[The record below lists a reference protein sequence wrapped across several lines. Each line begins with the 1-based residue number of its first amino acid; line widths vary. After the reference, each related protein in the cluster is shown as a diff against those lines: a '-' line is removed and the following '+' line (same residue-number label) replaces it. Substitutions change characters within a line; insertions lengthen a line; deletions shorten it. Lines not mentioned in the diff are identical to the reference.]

1 MNVRNVFAMGVSRIG
16 AVLSFV
22 FRAVFGRV
30 AWRPPHWLTALRAR
44 IAALGSWTRS
54 NPKPAATRA
63 LLAVLVIGAAAGG
76 TWWYRHRPKPVE
88 IALHAVA
95 PELTKLEEEK
105 WKVFPLVV
113 VFDGSVA
120 PLDKVGKTV
129 SPGPSLSPG
138 IAGEWTWD
146 DDHHLSFMPKADWP
160 IGQKFTIDIPKKG
173 FVANHIR
180 LAEYKLTFVT
190 APFAVAVS
198 EAEFYQDP
206 VDPTLKKV
214 VATVTFTHPADA
226 ADFEN
231 HVGVHME
238 GEPSE
243 AKDKFNVTYDK
254 YKLNAY
260 IHSASIP
267 IPPKDTSMWITLA
280 EGIRA
285 AGGGPP
291 TEKKVERQVS
301 IPGIYSFLRVNSAE
315 LSLVDNA
322 RNEPEQIL
330 VLETTTGVAGK
341 EMQRSVGAWL
351 LPLNHPDK
359 HLDDGKRPYAW
370 SSSSLVGPE
379 ILQLSQQVPLD
390 AIPNEKEFAT
400 LHSYRYRADVG
411 RYLYVKANRG
421 IRSFGG
427 YVLGQPF
434 STVVEVPE
442 FPRQLKILSQGALL
456 SISGEKKVPLYARD
470 VDAVRFEVG
479 RVLPDQLQHLVSQ
492 SGGDFRNPDFN
503 NYHFSQDNISE
514 RFTETLDLPK
524 LPHGQSKYFAFDF
537 SKYLEVGGNAEGRRG
552 VFFFSVEGW
561 DPIRKVVTED
571 KDKRLI
577 VVTDLGILAK
587 DALDGSHDLFVQ
599 SIATGMPVAGAAVQI
614 IGSNGVAVLAAT
626 TGEDGHVQFPTLVNF
641 KREQAPVLYLVKK
654 GSDMSFLPYDRHDR
668 RLDMSRFEVGGV
680 ANAVTADRLSAYLF
694 SDRGI
699 YRPGDE
705 IHIGII
711 VKPNDWSQKIAG
723 VPVEAVVTDARGLI
737 VKREK
742 ISLAASGFEEIRYTT
757 QETSPTGTYTV
768 NLYVVKDNQ
777 TGGLLGSTTLKVQ
790 EFLPDRM
797 KIATH
802 LSREVVSGWVSPDDL
817 KGLVTLRNLFGT
829 PAAGRRVTGSI
840 SLTPAYPAFTAYGG
854 YSFYDPMRGKETFD
868 EDLKETRTNESG
880 EASFDLNLQR
890 FAKATYRL
898 RFVAQ
903 GFEAAGGRSVSAES
917 SILVCPMPYLAG
929 FKADGDLHYVTKGA
943 KRTVA
948 LIAIDHEAKKVPV
961 NGLTMAWVERKYVS
975 VLTKQE
981 NGTYKYE
988 SVKKEVGLRES
999 SLSIPAT
1006 GINYPLPTEQPGDY
1020 ALLLHDNH
1028 GTELN
1033 RIEYSVAGK
1042 GNLTLS
1048 LEKNAELKLAL
1059 NKADYT
1065 PGEEIEVQIKAPYA
1079 GAGLITIERERV
1091 FAYRW
1096 FKSDTT
1102 STVQKIVLPKT
1113 FEGNGYVS
1121 VSYIRDINS
1130 DEIFMSPLSY
1140 GVAPFSVS
1148 RDRRTAKISLR
1159 SPELAK
1165 PGEPYRIRYKTDKP
1179 ARIVLFAVD
1188 EGILQVAHYAAPNP
1202 LGYFFQKRALDVT
1215 TSQILDLILPEFK
1228 RLMAVAAPGGDAG
1241 SALGKNLNPFKRKR
1255 DKPVAFWSG
1264 IVDAGPNEREIVFP
1278 LPDYFNGSLRVMAVA
1293 VSPEAVGV
1301 FQKTSQ
1307 IRGDFVI
1314 NPNAPTFVAPGDTFE
1329 VSVSVANNVPGSGAN
1344 AKLTLE
1350 LQTSSGLEVIGPRS
1364 VVVAAG
1370 EMREG
1375 TAIFRLRARPPLG
1388 SASMRFTSSM
1398 GLRSAHYSTELSV
1411 RPPVPFMTT
1420 LTAGHL
1426 REGKEVVPITRRMYP
1441 DFRTLQAGISD
1452 LPLGLAGGLISYL
1465 GGVPYG
1471 CTEQVVSQAMPAIVL
1486 RDRPEFGFTPGAAE
1500 KTLAN
1505 AVATLQSRQNEEG
1518 AFALWPGN
1526 AAVSEVPSVYATQ
1539 FLLEAKERGLAVP
1552 REVLDNAMAHLNQL
1566 AASEGDTLADLR
1578 VRAYAIYLL
1587 TRNGVVTTNYATAVQ
1602 KQLEEKH
1609 AATWKK
1615 DLAGIYLAATYQ
1627 LLKQERLA
1635 NSVIGGARLGDPQGI
1650 DESDYYNGAI
1660 RGAQLLYI
1668 LARHFP
1674 ERLRRLGADEIL
1686 TVVEPLQR
1694 GSYSTL
1700 SSAYTIMALDAY
1712 ARSIGIQKSGK
1723 LSIAE
1728 VSADG
1733 TSKDLA
1739 LPAGLFPRVPLSE
1752 SAARVQFA
1760 TTSDFNA
1767 FSMLTQAGFDMTL
1780 PQKAITN
1787 KLEVFREYTVPGGQP
1802 LHHLHLG
1809 DEIEVH
1815 LKLRTIG
1822 GQQRA
1827 YVAVTDLLPGG
1838 FEVVVEPAQP
1848 PVSAQPEVTHERA
1861 GDQGNDEEGDAETPP
1876 AGESAVPTW
1885 VAPIGS
1891 VRSTWPLEYA
1901 DIREDRVVLYGSAG
1915 PEVKEFI
1922 YRIKAT
1928 NVGTYIVPPTFGE
1941 AMYDPSIQARS
1952 LGARITVERN

>member
-1 MNVRNVFAMGVSRIG
+1 MNVRG
-16 AVLSFV
+16 VLSIGLRRVKAALSLVLGSF
-22 FRAVFGRV
+22 FGSVEWHPPGWFSFLRV
-30 AWRPPHWLTALRAR
+30 RSQ
-44 IAALGSWTRS
+44 ALGSWTRS
-54 NPKPAATRA
+54 HPRLAALRA
-63 LLAVLVIGAAAGG
+63 LLVLVVIGAAFGG

-95 PELTKLEEEK
+95 PELTKLEQEK

-129 SPGPSLSPG
+129 APGPVLSPSLDG
-138 IAGEWTWD
+138 AWTWD
-146 DDHHLSFMPKADWP
+146 DDHHLNFQPKTDWP
-160 IGQKFTIDIPKKG
+160 IGQSFTITIPKKG

-180 LAEYKLTFVT
+180 LAEYELTFDT
-190 APFAVAVS
+190 ASFGAAVS
-198 EAEFYQDP
+198 AAEFYQDP
-206 VDPTLKKV
+206 VDPSLKKV
-214 VATVTFTHPADA
+214 VATVTFTHPADVA
-226 ADFEN
+226 GFEKHLN
-231 HVGVHME
+231 IHRE
-238 GEPSE
+238 GEPEDESG
-243 AKDKFNVTYDK
+243 KFTVTYDK

-280 EGIRA
+280 PGIRA
-285 AGGGPP
+285 AAGGPP
-291 TEKKVERQVS
+291 TEKKIERQVS

-315 LSLVDNA
+315 LSLVDNE

-330 VLETTTGVAGK
+330 VLETTTGVAEK
-341 EMQRSVGAWL
+341 DMQRNVSAYL
-351 LPLNHPDK
+351 LPVNHPDK
-359 HLDDGKRPYAW
+359 NLDDGKHPYRW
-370 SSSSLVGPE
+370 SASSLVGPE
-379 ILQLSQQVPLD
+379 ILNLSQPVPLD
-390 AIPNEKEFAT
+390 AIPYEKEYAT

-411 RYLYVKANRG
+411 RYIYVRVNKG

-434 STVVEVPE
+434 STVAEVPE
-442 FPRQLKILSQGALL
+442 FPKQLKILSTGALL
-456 SISGEKKVPLYARD
+456 SMSGEKKVPLFARD
-470 VDAVRFEVG
+470 VDSVRFEVG

-492 SGGDFRNPDFN
+492 SGGDFRNPSFDNDRFN
-503 NYHFSQDNISE
+503 QDNISE
-514 RFTETLDLPK
+514 RFTEIRDLPK

-537 SKYLEVGGNAEGRRG
+537 SKYLEVGGSAEGRRG
-552 VFFFSVEGW
+552 VFFFTVEGW
-561 DPIRKVVTED
+561 DPVRKVATEE
-571 KDKRLI
+571 KDRRLI

-599 SIATGMPVAGAAVQI
+599 SIAGGAPVAGANVQV
-614 IGSNGVAVLAAT
+614 IGSNGVAVLSAA
-626 TGEDGHVQFPTLVNF
+626 TGEDGHVAFPTLVNF
-641 KREQAPVLYLVKK
+641 KREQSPVLYLVRK
-654 GSDMSFLPYDRHDR
+654 GNDMSFLPFNRHDR
-668 RLDMSRFEVGGV
+668 RLDISRFEVGGV
-680 ANAVTADRLSAYLF
+680 ANAVSADRLSAYLF

-705 IHIGII
+705 IHTGII
-711 VKPNDWSQKIAG
+711 VKPNDWSQKFAG
-723 VPVEAVVTDARGLI
+723 VPVEVAVTDARGL
-737 VKREK
+737 VVMRQK
-742 ISLAASGFEEIRYTT
+742 ISLSASGFEEVRYTT
-757 QETSPTGTYTV
+757 QDTSPTGTYTV

-829 PAAGRRVTGSI
+829 PAAGRRITGSM
-840 SLTPAYPAFTAYGG
+840 SLTPAYPAFAAYGG
-854 YSFYDPMRGKETFD
+854 FSFYDPMRAKETFN
-868 EDLKETRTNESG
+868 EDLQETRTNDSG
-880 EASFDLNLQR
+880 EATLELNLQR
-890 FAKATYRL
+890 YAKATYRL

-917 SILVCPMPYLAG
+917 SILVCPMPYLIG
-929 FKADGDLHYVTKGA
+929 FKPDGDLHYVTKGA
-943 KRTVA
+943 KRSVA
-948 LIAIDHEAKKVPV
+948 LVAIDHETKKVPV
-961 NGLTMAWVERKYVS
+961 IGLTMAWVERKYVS
-975 VLTKQE
+975 VLTKQP

-988 SVKKEVGLRES
+988 SVKKEATLRES
-999 SLSIPAT
+999 PLVLPAA
-1006 GINYPLPTEQPGDY
+1006 GANYPLPTEQPGDY
-1020 ALLLHDNH
+1020 ALLVHDNH

-1048 LEKNAELKLAL
+1048 LEKNAELQLAL
-1059 NKADYT
+1059 DKADYT

-1148 RDRRTAKISLR
+1148 RERRTAKIFLR

-1165 PGEPYRIRYKTDKP
+1165 PGEDYKIHYKTDRP
-1179 ARIVLFAVD
+1179 ARIVIFAVD
-1188 EGILQVAHYAAPNP
+1188 EGILQVARYGTPNP
-1202 LGYFFQKRALDVT
+1202 LGYFFQKRALEVT

-1241 SALGKNLNPFKRKR
+1241 GALGKNLNPFKRKR
-1255 DKPVAFWSG
+1255 EKPVAFWSG
-1264 IVDAGPNEREIVFP
+1264 IIDSGPQERELLFP
-1278 LPDYFNGSLRVMAVA
+1278 LPDYFNGTLRVMAVA
-1293 VSPEAVGV
+1293 VSPDAAGV

-1307 IRGDFVI
+1307 VRGDFVI
-1314 NPNAPTFVAPGDTFE
+1314 NPNAPAFVAPGDEFE

-1344 AKLTLE
+1344 AQVTLE
-1350 LQTSSGLEVIGPRS
+1350 VQTSPALEVIGPRK
-1364 VVVAAG
+1364 VIVTAG

-1375 TAIFRLRARPPLG
+1375 TASFRMRAKALLG
-1388 SASMRFTSSM
+1388 SAAMTFRSSM
-1398 GLRSAHYSTELSV
+1398 GSRSSHYSTELSV
-1411 RPPVPFMTT
+1411 RPPVPYMTT
-1420 LTAGHL
+1420 LTAGHVKK
-1426 REGKEVVPITRRMYP
+1426 GKEIVPVTRRMYP
-1441 DFRTLQAGISD
+1441 EFRTLQGGISD
-1452 LPLGLAGGLISYL
+1452 LPLGLAGGLVSYL
-1465 GGVPYG
+1465 EKVPYG

-1486 RDRPEFGFTPGAAE
+1486 RDRPEFGYVPGAAE
-1500 KTLAN
+1500 KNLAS

-1526 AAVSEVPSVYATQ
+1526 AEVAELPSVYATQ
-1539 FLLEAKERGLAVP
+1539 FLLEAKERGLTVP
-1552 REVLDNAMAHLNQL
+1552 REVLDSAMAHLNQL
-1566 AASEGDTLADLR
+1566 AASEGHTISDLR
-1578 VRAYAIYLL
+1578 IRAYAIYLL

-1602 KQLEEKH
+1602 KQLEDKY
-1609 AATWKK
+1609 AKTWKK

-1635 NSVIGGARLGDPQGI
+1635 GSLIGEVRLGDRQDI
-1650 DESDYYNGAI
+1650 DDSDYYYNGAI
-1660 RGAQLLYI
+1660 RDAQLLYI

-1674 ERLRRLGADEIL
+1674 DRLRRLGADEIL
-1686 TVVEPLQR
+1686 TVVEPLQH

-1712 ARSIGIQKSGK
+1712 ARSVGIQKNGK
-1723 LSIAE
+1723 LSMAE
-1728 VSADG
+1728 ISAAG
-1733 TSKDLA
+1733 ASKDLA
-1739 LPAGLFPRVPLSE
+1739 LPAGLFPRVPLSD
-1752 SAARVQFA
+1752 SAARIQF
-1760 TTSDFNA
+1760 TSSGDFNA
-1767 FSMLTQAGFDMTL
+1767 FFMLTEAGFDTTP
-1780 PQKAITN
+1780 PQKAITS

-1802 LHHLHLG
+1802 LQHVHLG

-1815 LKLRTIG
+1815 LKLRTIA
-1822 GQQRA
+1822 GQKRA

-1848 PVSAQPEVTHERA
+1848 PVSPQPEATPQKQ
-1861 GDQGNDEEGDAETPP
+1861 GDESDDETD
-1876 AGESAVPTW
+1876 GESARADTAKW

-1891 VRSTWPLEYA
+1891 VRSTWPLDYA
-1901 DIREDRVVLYGSAG
+1901 DIREDRVVLYGSVGA
-1915 PEVKEFI
+1915 EVKEFI

-1928 NVGTYIVPPTFGE
+1928 NVGTYNVPPTFGE
-1941 AMYDPSIQARS
+1941 AMYDRSVQARS
-1952 LGARITVERN
+1952 LAAKITVERN

>member
-1 MNVRNVFAMGVSRIG
+1 MNVRSAVSIGARRIG
-16 AVLSFV
+16 AALA
-22 FRAVFGRV
+22 RLPRLLFGSV
-30 AWRPPHWLTALRAR
+30 EWQPPNWISILRAR
-44 IAALGSWTRS
+44 SFALGSWTRS
-54 NPKPAATRA
+54 NPRQAALRA
-63 LLAVLVIGAAAGG
+63 GLILLVIAAAFGG
-76 TWWYRHRPKPVE
+76 TWWYRHRPRPVE
-88 IALHAVA
+88 IALHVVA
-95 PELTKLEEEK
+95 PELTKLEKEK

-129 SPGPSLSPG
+129 APGPALSPSLD
-138 IAGEWTWD
+138 GEWTWD
-146 DDHHLSFMPKADWP
+146 DDHHLSFQPKNDWP
-160 IGQKFTIDIPKKG
+160 IGQSFTISIPKKG

-180 LAEYKLTFVT
+180 LAEYELTFAT
-190 APFAVAVS
+190 APFAAAVS
-198 EAEFYQDP
+198 DAEFYQDP
-206 VDPTLKKV
+206 VDPSLKKV

-226 ADFEN
+226 ADFEK
-231 HVGVHME
+231 HLGIHME
-238 GEPSE
+238 GEPEQAS
-243 AKDKFNVTYDK
+243 DKFTVTYDK

-260 IHSASIP
+260 IHSGPIP

-280 EGIRA
+280 AGIHA
-285 AGGGPP
+285 ASGGPA
-291 TEKKVERQVS
+291 TEKKIERQVS
-301 IPGIYSFLRVNSAE
+301 IPGIYSFLRVNSAV
-315 LSLVDNA
+315 LSLVDNE

-330 VLETTTGVAGK
+330 VLETTTGVAEK
-341 EMQRSVGAWL
+341 EMQRNVSAYL
-351 LPLNHPDK
+351 LPVNHPDK
-359 HLDDGKRPYAW
+359 NLDDGRQPYQWPADA
-370 SSSSLVGPE
+370 LVGPE
-379 ILQLSQQVPLD
+379 ILRLSQPLPLD
-390 AIPNEKEFAT
+390 AIPYEKEYAT
-400 LHSYRYRADVG
+400 LHSYRYRTDVG
-411 RYLYVKANRG
+411 RYLYVHVNKG

-434 STVVEVPE
+434 GTVAEVPE

-456 SISGEKKVPLYARD
+456 SMSGEKKVPLFARD
-470 VDAVRFEVG
+470 VDSVRFEVG

-503 NYHFSQDNISE
+503 NYRFNQDNISE
-514 RFTETLDLPK
+514 RFYETRDLPK

-552 VFFFSVEGW
+552 VFFFTVEGW
-561 DPIRKVVTED
+561 DPIRKVATEE
-571 KDKRLI
+571 KDSRLI

-599 SIATGMPVAGAAVQI
+599 SIAGGAPVAGAAVQV
-614 IGSNGVAVLAAT
+614 IGSNGVAVLSAT
-626 TGEDGHVQFPTLVNF
+626 TADDGHVQFPTLVNF
-641 KREQAPVLYLVKK
+641 KREQTPVLYLVRK
-654 GSDMSFLPYDRHDR
+654 GSDMSFLPYNRHDR
-668 RLDMSRFEVGGV
+668 RLDLSRFEVGGV

-699 YRPGDE
+699 YRPADE
-705 IHIGII
+705 IHVGII

-723 VPVEAVVTDARGLI
+723 APVEAIVTDARGL
-737 VKREK
+737 VVMRQK
-742 ISLAASGFEEIRYTT
+742 LALSSSGFEELHYTT
-757 QETSPTGTYTV
+757 QDTSPTGTYTV
-768 NLYVVKDNQ
+768 NLYVVKDNE

-829 PAAGRRVTGSI
+829 PAVGRRITASI
-840 SLTPAYPAFTAYGG
+840 SLTPAYPAFAAYGG
-854 YSFYDPMRGKETFD
+854 FNFYDPMRAKETFN
-868 EDLKETRTNESG
+868 EDLQETRTNEHG
-880 EASFDLNLQR
+880 EAALELNLQR
-890 FAKATYRL
+890 FARATYRL

-917 SILVCPMPYLAG
+917 SILVCPMPYLIG

-943 KRTVA
+943 TRAVA
-948 LIAIDHEAKKVPV
+948 LIAIDHETKKVPV

-975 VLTKQE
+975 VLTKQN
-981 NGTYKYE
+981 NGTFKYE
-988 SVKKEVGLRES
+988 SVKKEIGLRES
-999 SLSIPAT
+999 PLNLPAT
-1006 GINYPLPTEQPGDY
+1006 GANYPLPTEQPGDY
-1020 ALLLHDNH
+1020 ALLIHDNH

-1048 LEKNAELKLAL
+1048 LEKNAELQLAL

-1079 GAGLITIERERV
+1079 GSGLITIERERV

-1096 FKSDTT
+1096 FRSDTT

-1148 RDRRTAKISLR
+1148 RDRRTAKISLK
-1159 SPELAK
+1159 SPDLAK
-1165 PGEPYRIRYKTDKP
+1165 PGEPYKIRYKTNRP
-1179 ARIVLFAVD
+1179 SRIVLFAID
-1188 EGILQVAHYAAPNP
+1188 EGILQVARYGAPDP
-1202 LGYFFQKRALDVT
+1202 LGYFFQKRALEVT

-1241 SALGKNLNPFKRKR
+1241 GALGKNLNPFKRKR
-1255 DKPVAFWSG
+1255 EKPVAFWSG
-1264 IVDAGPNEREIVFP
+1264 ILDAGPQEREVQFP

-1293 VSPEAVGV
+1293 VSPEAAGV
-1301 FQKTSQ
+1301 SQKTAQ

-1314 NPNAPTFVAPGDTFE
+1314 NPNTPTFVTPGDEFE
-1329 VSVSVANNVPGSGAN
+1329 VSVSVANNVPGSGPN
-1344 AKLTLE
+1344 AHLTLE
-1350 LQTSSGLEVIGPRS
+1350 LQTSAGLEVIGPHK
-1364 VVVAAG
+1364 VDVAAG

-1375 TAIFRLRARPPLG
+1375 TAVFQLRAKPPLG
-1388 SASMRFTSSM
+1388 SAALRFTSSM
-1398 GLRSAHYSTELSV
+1398 GARSAHYSTDLSV
-1411 RPPVPFMTT
+1411 RPAVPFMTS
-1420 LTAGHL
+1420 LTAGHV
-1426 REGKEVVPITRRMYP
+1426 RKSKEVVPITRRMYP

-1452 LPLGLAGGLISYL
+1452 LPLGLAGGLISFL
-1465 GGVPYG
+1465 ARVPYG
-1471 CTEQVVSQAMPAIVL
+1471 CTEQVVSQAMPAVVL
-1486 RDRPEFGFTPGAAE
+1486 RDRPEFGYSPGVAE
-1500 KTLAN
+1500 KSVTSAI
-1505 AVATLQSRQNEEG
+1505 ATLQSRQNEEG

-1526 AAVSEVPSVYATQ
+1526 AAVSELPSVYATQ
-1539 FLLEAKERGLAVP
+1539 FLLEAKERGFAVP
-1552 REVLDNAMAHLNQL
+1552 RDVLDNAMAHLNQL
-1566 AASEGDTLADLR
+1566 AASEGNTISDLR

-1602 KQLEEKH
+1602 KQLEEKY
-1609 AATWKK
+1609 AAAWKK

-1627 LLKQERLA
+1627 LLKQDRLA
-1635 NSVIGGARLGDPQGI
+1635 GNLISGARLSDRQGM
-1650 DESDYYNGAI
+1650 DESDYYYSDAI
-1660 RGAQLLYI
+1660 RDAQLLYI

-1674 ERLRRLGADEIL
+1674 DRLRKLGADDIL
-1686 TVVEPLQR
+1686 NLVEPLQH
-1694 GSYSTL
+1694 GNYSTL

-1712 ARSIGIQKSGK
+1712 ARSVGIQKNGK

-1728 VSADG
+1728 IFADG

-1739 LPAGLFPRVPLSE
+1739 LPGGLFPRVPLSD

-1760 TTSDFNA
+1760 STGDFNA
-1767 FSMLTQAGFDMTL
+1767 FFMLTEAGFDLTI
-1780 PQKAITN
+1780 PKKAITS

-1802 LHHLHLG
+1802 LQHLHLG

-1822 GQQRA
+1822 GQRQA

-1848 PVSAQPEVTHERA
+1848 AESPQPDAKNEKKA
-1861 GDQGNDEEGDAETPP
+1861 GDEGDEGDGGDSQHTAQAP
-1876 AGESAVPTW
+1876 AKW
-1885 VAPIGS
+1885 IAPIGS
-1891 VRSTWPLEYA
+1891 VRSTWSIEYA
-1901 DIREDRVVLYGSAG
+1901 DVREDRVVLYGSIGA
-1915 PEVKEFI
+1915 EVKEFI

-1941 AMYDPSIQARS
+1941 AMYDRSVQARS
-1952 LGARITVERN
+1952 LGGRITVERN

>member
-1 MNVRNVFAMGVSRIG
+1 MGVSRVR
-16 AVLSFV
+16 AALFLVL
-22 FRAVFGRV
+22 RALFGSV
-30 AWRPPHWLTALRAR
+30 EWHPPHWLSALRVR
-44 IAALGSWTRS
+44 SKVLGSWTRS
-54 NPKPAATRA
+54 HPRLAALRT
-63 LLAVLVIGAAAGG
+63 LLVIVVIGAAFGG

-95 PELTKLEEEK
+95 PELTKLEQEK

-120 PLDKVGKTV
+120 PIDKVGKAV
-129 SPGPSLSPG
+129 APGPALSPSIEG
-138 IAGEWTWD
+138 VWTWD
-146 DDHHLSFMPKADWP
+146 DDHHLSFQPMADWP
-160 IGQKFTIDIPKKG
+160 IGQSFTIDIPKTG

-180 LAEYKLTFVT
+180 LAEYELNFTT
-190 APFAVAVS
+190 AAFGAAVS
-198 EAEFYQDP
+198 AAEFYQDP
-206 VDPTLKKV
+206 VDPSLKKV
-214 VATVTFTHPADA
+214 VATVTFTHPADP
-226 ADFEN
+226 ADFEKHLN
-231 HVGVHME
+231 VHME
-238 GEPSE
+238 GEPEE
-243 AKDKFNVTYDK
+243 ASDKFTVTYDK
-254 YKLNAY
+254 FKLNAY
-260 IHSASIP
+260 IHSAPIP
-267 IPPKDTSMWITLA
+267 IPPKDTSMWITLGA
-280 EGIRA
+280 GIHA
-285 AGGGPP
+285 AAGGPP

-301 IPGIYSFLRVNSAE
+301 VPGIYSFLRVNSAE
-315 LSLVDNA
+315 LSLVDNE

-330 VLETTTGVAGK
+330 VLETTTGVAQK
-341 EMQRSVGAWL
+341 EMQRSVSAYL
-351 LPLNHPDK
+351 LPVNHPDK
-359 HLDDGKRPYAW
+359 NLDDGKHPYRWPA
-370 SSSSLVGPE
+370 SALVGPE
-379 ILQLSQQVPLD
+379 ILKLSQQVPLD
-390 AIPNEKEFAT
+390 PIPYEKEYAT

-411 RYLYVKANRG
+411 RYLYVRVNKG

-427 YVLGQPF
+427 YLLGQPF
-434 STVVEVPE
+434 GTVAEVPE
-442 FPRQLKILSQGALL
+442 FPKQLKILSQGALL
-456 SISGEKKVPLYARD
+456 SMSGEKKVPLFARD

-503 NYHFSQDNISE
+503 NYRFSQDNISE
-514 RFTETLDLPK
+514 RFTETRDLPK

-537 SKYLEVGGNAEGRRG
+537 SKYLEVGGSAEGRRG
-552 VFFFSVEGW
+552 VFFFTVEGW
-561 DPIRKVVTED
+561 DPIRKVATEE

-599 SIATGMPVAGAAVQI
+599 SIAGGAPVTGANVQV
-614 IGSNGVAVLAAT
+614 IGSNGVAVLSAT
-626 TGEDGHVQFPTLVNF
+626 TGDDGHVQFPTLVSF
-641 KREQAPVLYLVKK
+641 KREQSPVLYLVHK
-654 GSDMSFLPYDRHDR
+654 GNDTSFLPYGRHDR
-668 RLDMSRFEVGGV
+668 RLDISRFEVGGV

-705 IHIGII
+705 IHAGII

-723 VPVEAVVTDARGLI
+723 VPVEVAVTDARGL
-737 VKREK
+737 VVMRQK
-742 ISLAASGFEEIRYTT
+742 ISLSASGFEEIRYTT
-757 QETSPTGTYTV
+757 QDTSPTGTYTI

-797 KIATH
+797 KITTH
-802 LSREVVSGWVSPDDL
+802 LSREVISGWVSPDDL

-829 PAAGRRVTGSI
+829 PAAGRRITGSV
-840 SLTPAYPAFTAYGG
+840 SLSPAYPAFAAYGN
-854 YSFYDPMRGKETFD
+854 YSFYDPMRANETFN
-868 EDLKETRTNESG
+868 EDLQETRTNDAG
-880 EASFDLNLQR
+880 EATMELNLQR

-917 SILVCPMPYLAG
+917 SMLVCPMPYLIG
-929 FKADGDLHYVTKGA
+929 FKPDGDLHYVAKGT
-943 KRTVA
+943 KRTAA
-948 LIAIDHEAKKVPV
+948 LIAIDHEAKKVAV
-961 NGLTMAWVERKYVS
+961 SGLTMAWVERKYVS
-975 VLTKQE
+975 VLTKQQ
-981 NGTYKYE
+981 NGTFKYE
-988 SVKKEVGLRES
+988 SVKKEATLRES
-999 SLSIPAT
+999 PLVLPAT
-1006 GINYPLPTEQPGDY
+1006 GTNYPLPTEQPGDY
-1020 ALLLHDNH
+1020 ALLIHDNH

-1048 LEKNAELKLAL
+1048 LEKNAELQLAL

-1091 FAYRW
+1091 FAHRW

-1148 RDRRTAKISLR
+1148 RERRTAKIVIR
-1159 SPELAK
+1159 SPEMAK
-1165 PGEPYRIRYKTDKP
+1165 PGEPYRIRYKTDRP
-1179 ARIVLFAVD
+1179 ARIVIFAVD
-1188 EGILQVAHYAAPNP
+1188 EGILQVAHYGTPNP
-1202 LGYFFQKRALDVT
+1202 LGYFFQKRALEVT

-1241 SALGKNLNPFKRKR
+1241 GALGKNLNPFKRKSE
-1255 DKPVAFWSG
+1255 KPVAFWSG
-1264 IVDAGPNEREIVFP
+1264 IIDSGPQERELLFP
-1278 LPDYFNGSLRVMAVA
+1278 LPDYFNGTLRVMAVA
-1293 VSPEAVGV
+1293 VSPDAAGV

-1307 IRGDFVI
+1307 VRGDFVI
-1314 NPNAPTFVAPGDTFE
+1314 NPNAPTFVAPGDEFE

-1344 AKLTLE
+1344 AQLTLE
-1350 LQTSSGLEVIGPRS
+1350 VQTSPGLEVIGPRK
-1364 VVVAAG
+1364 VLVKAG

-1375 TAIFRLRARPPLG
+1375 TASFRMRAKPILG
-1388 SASMRFTSSM
+1388 SAAMTFRGSM
-1398 GLRSAHYSTELSV
+1398 GSRSSHYATELSV
-1411 RPPVPFMTT
+1411 RPPVPYMTT
-1420 LTAGHL
+1420 LTAGHV
-1426 REGKEVVPITRRMYP
+1426 RKGKELAPITRHMYP
-1441 DFRTLQAGISD
+1441 EFRTLQAGISD
-1452 LPLGLAGGLISYL
+1452 LPLGLAGGLISFL
-1465 GGVPYG
+1465 DRVPYG
-1471 CTEQVVSQAMPAIVL
+1471 CTEQVVSQAMPAVVL
-1486 RDRPEFGFTPGAAE
+1486 RDRPEFGYGPGSVE
-1500 KTLAN
+1500 KFLAG
-1505 AVATLQSRQNEEG
+1505 AMATLQSRQNEEG

-1526 AAVSEVPSVYATQ
+1526 AAVAELPSVYATQ

-1566 AASEGDTLADLR
+1566 AASEGHTTAELR

-1627 LLKQERLA
+1627 LLKQDRLA
-1635 NSVIGGARLGDPQGI
+1635 TSLIGGVRLGDRQDI
-1650 DESDYYNGAI
+1650 DASDAYYDGSI
-1660 RGAQLLYI
+1660 RDAQLLYI

-1674 ERLRRLGADEIL
+1674 DRLRRLGADEIL
-1686 TVVEPLQR
+1686 TIVEPLQH
-1694 GSYSTL
+1694 GHYSTL

-1712 ARSIGIQKSGK
+1712 ARSIGIQKNGK

-1728 VSADG
+1728 ISADG
-1733 TSKDLA
+1733 KSKDLP
-1739 LPAGLFPRVPLSE
+1739 LPAGLFPRVPLAD

-1760 TTSDFNA
+1760 SSGDFHA
-1767 FSMLTQAGFDMTL
+1767 FYMLTEAGFDTTL
-1780 PQKAITN
+1780 PQKAITS
-1787 KLEVFREYTVPGGQP
+1787 KLEVFREYTLPGRQP
-1802 LHHLHLG
+1802 LQHVHLG

-1815 LKLRTIG
+1815 LKMRTIG
-1822 GQQRA
+1822 GQQQA

-1848 PVSAQPEVTHERA
+1848 AASAQPEATHEKKS
-1861 GDQGNDEEGDAETPP
+1861 DEEGD
-1876 AGESAVPTW
+1876 ESEGDASSREAAQEARW

-1901 DIREDRVVLYGSAG
+1901 DVREDRVVLYGSAG
-1915 PEVKEFI
+1915 TAVKEFI

-1941 AMYDPSIQARS
+1941 AMYDRSIQGRS
-1952 LGARITVERN
+1952 LASRITVERN